1 MSVHMME
8 AKIKRE
14 SVTDVQ
20 AAAEKMFAAINAAQP
35 EGIRYASSL
44 LPDGETFVA
53 LLQVDDRVDN
63 PLPGFPEFREFLEGV
78 EASRA
83 KLANVQPLTERR
95 VSAMSLGATRTT
107 RSPRRSRK
115 RSNAPETWRQSS
127 IAHTRSAPTPRP
139 RANRSSNDRRLALTV
154 RSAST
159 RPVGPSTAP
168 ALCECLWVSA
178 PITIIRTVPSL
189 GSLTNRSP
197 ADTSQSGRCHAPYL
211 CREST
216 SSAGPRAVGG
226 TARETVA
233 RGRG

>member
-1 MSVHMME
+1 ME

-127 IAHTRSAPTPRP
+127 IAQI
-139 RANRSSNDRRLALTV
+139 RSSSKLRPQASNSRKPASLAE
-154 RSAST
+154 A
-159 RPVGPSTAP
+159 
-168 ALCECLWVSA
+168 VS
-178 PITIIRTVPSL
+178 
-189 GSLTNRSP
+189 SP
-197 ADTSQSGRCHAPYL
+197 AS
-211 CREST
+211 
-216 SSAGPRAVGG
+216 
-226 TARETVA
+226 
-233 RGRG
+233 